1 MAWVFLLAAG
11 LLEIVWSFTMKLSQG
26 FTRGTPTVITVL
38 AMLASFALL
47 SISMKTLPLGT
58 AYTVW
63 TGIGAV
69 GAFVVGV
76 VALGEPLTIARVLA
90 AALIVAGLSIMKLT
104 AAPERS
110 ESSGFARCDPEGT
123 R

>member
-1 MAWVFLLAAG
+1 MAWMFLLAAG

-26 FTRGTPTVITVL
+26 FTRGVPTAVTVL

-76 VALGEPLTIARVLA
+76 VVLGEPLTVGRVLA
-90 AALIVAGLSIMKLT
+90 GALIVAGLCMMKLT
-104 AAPERS
+104 TSA
-110 ESSGFARCDPEGT
+110 
-123 R
+123 

>member
-1 MAWVFLLAAG
+1 MAWMYLVAAG
-11 LLEIVWSFTMKLSQG
+11 LLEIVWAYTMKLSQG
-26 FTRGTPTVITVL
+26 FSRPGPTALTFLV
-38 AMLASFALL
+38 MLASFALL

-76 VALGEPLTIARVLA
+76 VVLGEPLTMGRLLA
-90 AALIVAGLSIMKLT
+90 AALIVTGLSLMKLST
-104 AAPERS
+104 GA
-110 ESSGFARCDPEGT
+110 
-123 R
+123 